1 MRWSGLRSRS
11 PDVRGACPSAE
22 FVSRRGRPCP
32 MHEANDLDAL
42 SGAFNLLC
50 HLKIF
55 RLGRTEGLAVVAGR
69 VETAN
74 VLFAGC
80 EHIAGIAN
88 SFGACL
94 ELLG

>member
-1 MRWSGLRSRS
+1 
-11 PDVRGACPSAE
+11 
-22 FVSRRGRPCP
+22 

-55 RLGRTEGLAVVAGR
+55 RLGRTEGLTVVAGR

-74 VLFAGC
+74 LLLAGGK
-80 EHIAGIAN
+80 HIAGTAN
-88 SFGACL
+88 SFCARL
-94 ELLG
+94 QLLG